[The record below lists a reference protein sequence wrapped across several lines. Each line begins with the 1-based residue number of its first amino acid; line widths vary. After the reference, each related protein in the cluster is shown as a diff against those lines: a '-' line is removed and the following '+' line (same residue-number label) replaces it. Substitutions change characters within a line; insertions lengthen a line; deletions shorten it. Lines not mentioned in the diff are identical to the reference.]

1 VCADRRDRT
10 IAYGFTSDGR
20 EARVA
25 GAGPVLGDWGRLVKR
40 TTFSYAYDS
49 NINTRELS
57 LKKLIHIYPVW
68 LLLVDLFNRFMW
80 HFICSGYGISA
91 QAMTAVVRAYDGR
104 GPETVL
110 TNNILDFLGLASP
123 DELIG

>member
-1 VCADRRDRT
+1 M
-10 IAYGFTSDGR
+10 
-20 EARVA
+20 
-25 GAGPVLGDWGRLVKR
+25 
-40 TTFSYAYDS
+40 
-49 NINTRELS
+49 
-57 LKKLIHIYPVW
+57 KKLIHIYPVW

>member
-1 VCADRRDRT
+1 M
-10 IAYGFTSDGR
+10 
-20 EARVA
+20 
-25 GAGPVLGDWGRLVKR
+25 
-40 TTFSYAYDS
+40 
-49 NINTRELS
+49 
-57 LKKLIHIYPVW
+57 KKLIHIYPVW
-68 LLLVDLFNRFMW
+68 LLLVDLFNQFMW
-80 HFICSGYGISA
+80 NFICSGYGISA

>member
-1 VCADRRDRT
+1 
-10 IAYGFTSDGR
+10 
-20 EARVA
+20 
-25 GAGPVLGDWGRLVKR
+25 
-40 TTFSYAYDS
+40 
-49 NINTRELS
+49 